1 VSERGSSTA
10 LIGLVLMTS
19 YGVAAGADA
28 DSGQRLAERWCA
40 SCHTIS
46 STHKPSI
53 TTEAPPFSAI
63 AHKPNFDASAV
74 ALFLLYPHP
83 KMPDLNLSRDAA
95 SDLAAFIATQR

>member
-1 VSERGSSTA
+1 VSARGISTA
-10 LIGLVLMTS
+10 LTGLVLMTS
-19 YGVAAGADA
+19 YGPAAGADP
-28 DSGQRLAERWCA
+28 DNGQRLAERWCA

-46 STHKPSI
+46 STHKPSM

-63 AHKPNFDASAV
+63 SHKPNFDASAV